1 MRILITNSDL
11 TERAGTQLFVR
22 DLALKLL
29 AWGHE
34 PIVHSP
40 TLGDVAGELRE
51 RTIPVTSDLRT
62 ITIPPDVIIG
72 NYHLETM
79 TALQQFRHAPAIF
92 VCHAWQAIP
101 PKFPRIRRYIAVDET
116 CRSHLTYQHG
126 IEPDA
131 IELILNSIDLE
142 RFSARTSL
150 PQKPRRAAIFG
161 NEFVDD
167 GTVRAIRTACG
178 EAGIEVDTIG
188 SGLRKN
194 QPDPET
200 FLPRYDL
207 VFARARC
214 AIEAM
219 ATGAAVIVTG
229 PGHMGTMV
237 TAADFDRYR
246 ALNFGRR
253 SMLTPVGVGAFR
265 REIARYDAADAA
277 EVCRRIRATAS
288 LDLAVA
294 QILRVAEDVIEQQK
308 TSNDV
313 DAEYAAMANYLRDLE
328 GQFRRASMFWR
339 LRNRVSR
346 WPLIGRLTAK
356 LGARLVRALER

>member
-1 MRILITNSDL
+1 LRILITNSDL
-11 TERAGTQLFVR
+11 TQRAGTQLFVR

-40 TLGDVAGELRE
+40 ILGDVAGELRA
-51 RTIPVTSDLRT
+51 RTVPVTSDLRT
-62 ITIPPDVIIG
+62 MTVAPDVIIG

-92 VCHAWQAIP
+92 VCHAWQAMP
-101 PKFPRIRRYIAVDET
+101 PKFPRIRRYVAVDET
-116 CRSHLTYQHG
+116 CKSHLTFQHG
-126 IEPDA
+126 IDPRD
-131 IELILNSIDLE
+131 IEVILNTIDLE
-142 RFSARTSL
+142 RFTAREAL
-150 PQKPRRAAIFG
+150 PAKPRRAAIFG
-161 NEFVDD
+161 NEFVE
-167 GTVRAIRTACG
+167 GETVRAIRTACA
-178 EAGIEVDTIG
+178 EAGIEVDLIG
-188 SGLRKN
+188 SGAGRN
-194 QPDPET
+194 QPDPEA

-219 ATGAAVIVTG
+219 ATGAAVILTG
-229 PGHMGTMV
+229 PEHMGTIV

-246 ALNFGRR
+246 PLNFGRR
-253 SMLTPVGVGAFR
+253 AMLTPVRVDAVR
-265 REIARYDAADAA
+265 REIARYDAGEAA

-294 QILRVAEDVIEQQK
+294 QILRVAEEVIEQQ
-308 TSNDV
+308 TAQEDV

-328 GQFRRASMFWR
+328 GPFRRASTFSR
-339 LRNRVSR
+339 LRTRVSR
-346 WPLIGRLTAK
+346 WPVIGRLTAK
-356 LGARLVRALER
+356 LGSRLVRALEP